1 MESGQSLQRRMRS
14 VKNIGQIT
22 KAMEL
27 VAATKMRRAQELA
40 LNSRPYAYT
49 ALELLG
55 VLSHLK
61 DVPTPELLK
70 PRVIEKTAFM
80 LVTSDKGLAGSFNGS
95 VIRKF
100 EKYVRENAID
110 LNDPKYSFIAI
121 GQKARTY
128 LERRGVVVNDAFTRV
143 GDFTTTQ
150 EVDPISDL
158 LIAGYLNHDF
168 DQVISFSTVFV
179 TALRQEVFI
188 RELLPISFEKIKE
201 SVEQLVPEAGRYA
214 HYLDT
219 SSFTDDREKEY
230 LIEPSAK
237 EALEELAPE
246 LLKIRIYHM
255 ILEANASEH
264 SARRVAMKSASD
276 NARDLSDELNVVYNK
291 QRQAAITSQ
300 IIEVTSGAQA
310 IGQ

>member
-1 MESGQSLQRRMRS
+1 MESGQSLQRRLRS
-14 VKNIGQIT
+14 VKNIGTIT

-27 VAATKMRRAQELA
+27 VAATKMRRSQELA

-55 VLSHLK
+55 ILSNLE
-61 DVPTPELLK
+61 DVQMPELLQER
-70 PRVIEKTAFM
+70 PIEKTAFM

-100 EKYVRENAID
+100 ERYVRENSID
-110 LNDPKYSFIAI
+110 LRNPKYSFIAI

-128 LERRGVVVNDAFTRV
+128 LERRGFKVSESFTRV
-143 GDFTTTQ
+143 GDFTSME
-150 EVDPISDL
+150 EVNPISEL
-158 LIAGYLNHDF
+158 LISGYVNHDF

-179 TALRQEVFI
+179 TALRQEVLV
-188 RELLPISFEKIKE
+188 RELFPINFQKVKE
-201 SVEQLVPEAGRYA
+201 SVEQLVPEAGRYS

-219 SSFTDDREKEY
+219 KVFSEDRAKDY
-230 LIEPSAK
+230 VIEPSAK
-237 EALEELAPE
+237 EALAELAPQ

-255 ILEANASEH
+255 VLEANASEH
-264 SARRVAMKSASD
+264 SARRVAMKNASD
-276 NARDLSDELNVVYNK
+276 NASELSETLNVVYNK

-310 IGQ
+310 LQ

>member
-1 MESGQSLQRRMRS
+1 MRS
-14 VKNIGQIT
+14 VKNIGTIT

-27 VAATKMRRAQELA
+27 VAATKMRRSQELA

-55 VLSHLK
+55 VLSHVK
-61 DVPTPELLK
+61 DSHGNKMPTPELLK
-70 PRVIEKTAFM
+70 PRAIEKTAFM
-80 LVTSDKGLAGSFNGS
+80 VVTSDKGLAGSFNGS

-100 EKYVRENAID
+100 EHYVRDNHID
-110 LNDPKYSFIAI
+110 LHDPKYLFIAI
-121 GQKARTY
+121 GLKARTY
-128 LERRGVVVNDAFTRV
+128 LERHGLVVSDAFTRV
-143 GDFTTTQ
+143 GDFTTTK

-179 TALRQEVFI
+179 TALRQEVFV
-188 RELLPISFEKIKE
+188 RELLPISFEKVKE
-201 SVEQLVPEAGRYA
+201 SIEQLLPESGRYS
-214 HYLDT
+214 HYLDVAA
-219 SSFTDDREKEY
+219 FADERAKEY

-237 EALEELAPE
+237 EVMDELAPE
-246 LLKIRIYHM
+246 LLKIRIYSM

-264 SARRVAMKSASD
+264 SARRVAMKNASD
-276 NARDLSDELNVVYNK
+276 NAHDLSETLNVVYNK

-310 IGQ
+310 LS

>member
-49 ALELLG
+49 ALEMLG
-55 VLSHLK
+55 ILSNLK
-61 DVPTPELLK
+61 DVPMPELLEQR
-70 PRVIEKTAFM
+70 PVEKTAFM

-100 EKYVRENAID
+100 EKYVRENNID
-110 LNDPKYSFIAI
+110 ITDEKYVFIAI

-143 GDFTTTQ
+143 GDFTTIQ
-150 EVDPISDL
+150 EVNPISNL
-158 LIAGYLNHDF
+158 LIAGYLKHDF

-188 RELLPISFEKIKE
+188 RELLPISFEKVRE

-214 HYLDT
+214 HYLDI
-219 SSFTDDREKEY
+219 SIFSDEDEREF

-237 EALEELAPE
+237 EVLEQLAPE
-246 LLKIRIYHM
+246 LLKIRIYSM
-255 ILEANASEH
+255 VLEANASEH
-264 SARRVAMKSASD
+264 SARRVAMKNASD
-276 NARDLSDELNVVYNK
+276 NARDLSEELNVIYNK
-291 QRQAAITSQ
+291 TRQAAITSQ

-310 IGQ
+310 LQQ